1 MADNIFNKLF
11 RGSGAG
17 RPGSEWSGGRF
28 VKDDP
33 GYDKFFDG
41 PGVELNRRQT
51 PNPSALSPEV
61 WDKMMSRDDKPGF
74 DPGSERMPS
83 AREFA
88 RTFDPTSNEDVF
100 KMQGMLGLK
109 EDGILGPKTLAALRG
124 LQGVPVED
132 EDDSGKESIWD
143 RVKGWA
149 SSQEG
154 TDRSSAGGRGY
165 GSDSGPRVSIPKE
178 GGLLAKLG
186 ILPSGSYDSEKS
198 SDY

>member
-1 MADNIFNKLF
+1 MADNIFNKLYS
-11 RGSGAG
+11 GSGAG
-17 RPGSEWSGGRF
+17 RLGSSPGTRYLNEESQWPMGDSGYDSFEPGSEK
-28 VKDDP
+28 V
-33 GYDKFFDG
+33 
-41 PGVELNRRQT
+41 
-51 PNPSALSPEV
+51 
-61 WDKMMSRDDKPGF
+61 
-74 DPGSERMPS
+74 PS

-88 RTFDPTSNEDVF
+88 RTFDPRSNEDVF

-124 LQGVPVED
+124 LQGAPVEG
-132 EDDSGKESIWD
+132 EGDSGYDSYGDAGKQSIWD

-165 GSDSGPRVSIPKE
+165 GPDAGPRFSIPKE
-178 GGLLAKLG
+178 GGLLSKLG
-186 ILPSGSYDSEKS
+186 ILPSGSYNSEKS